1 VSNLSLLTIESY
13 SYDYYIL
20 DKMVERKW
28 RPGRD
33 GYGYWW
39 V

>member
-20 DKMVERKW
+20 DKMVKRKW
-28 RPGRD
+28 
-33 GYGYWW
+33 
-39 V
+39 